1 MRYPFIMGIS
11 NEFFFFVCR
20 NLSPEQVVRVT
31 NGSLVALKP
40 DESLTSTA
48 RNPLPKLLA
57 PPLKGQS

>member
-1 MRYPFIMGIS
+1 MGLS
-11 NEFFFFVCR
+11 PESFSFNCC

>member
-1 MRYPFIMGIS
+1 MGLS
-11 NEFFFFVCR
+11 TEFFLFNCC

-31 NGSLVALKP
+31 NGSP

-57 PPLKGQS
+57 TPLKGQS

>member
-1 MRYPFIMGIS
+1 MGLS
-11 NEFFFFVCR
+11 TEFFLFNCC

-31 NGSLVALKP
+31 KGSPVALKP
-40 DESLTSTA
+40 EESLTSTA

>member
-1 MRYPFIMGIS
+1 MGLNTES
-11 NEFFFFVCR
+11 FLFDCC